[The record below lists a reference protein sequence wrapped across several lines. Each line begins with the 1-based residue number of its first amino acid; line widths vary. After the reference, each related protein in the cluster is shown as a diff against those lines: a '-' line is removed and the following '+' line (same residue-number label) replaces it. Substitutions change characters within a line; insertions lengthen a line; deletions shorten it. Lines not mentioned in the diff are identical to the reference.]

1 MAEKNRLHVKDRVV
15 SCVFLANKTLIII
28 NHALFSGV
36 YTDEPR
42 LLSMMSQRRELG
54 DIVCC
59 AT

>member
-1 MAEKNRLHVKDRVV
+1 MPFFKWHTKTGVCRTGNVLEKENGLQIAPI
-15 SCVFLANKTLIII
+15 FN
-28 NHALFSGV
+28 SGV

-42 LLSMMSQRRELG
+42 LLSMMAQRQELG